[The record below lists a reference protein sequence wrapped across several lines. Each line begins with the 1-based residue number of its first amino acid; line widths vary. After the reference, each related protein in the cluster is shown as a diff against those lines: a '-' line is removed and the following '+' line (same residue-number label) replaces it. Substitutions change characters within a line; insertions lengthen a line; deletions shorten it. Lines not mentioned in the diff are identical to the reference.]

1 MGHLLLSLLAAATL
15 FAAQGKQTFSGVIT
29 DDECSRADHSRMRM
43 GPTDT
48 ECTLACISAHGA
60 SYVLYDGTD
69 VYTLSD
75 QQTPEK
81 FAGRRVH
88 VIGTLD
94 SRTKTIQV
102 DSITLE

>member
-1 MGHLLLSLLAAATL
+1 MRRLLLSLLAAATL
-15 FAAQGKQTFSGVIT
+15 FAAQGKQTFSGAIT
-29 DDECSRADHSRMRM
+29 DDECRRADHSRMQM
-43 GPTDT
+43 GPTDP

-81 FAGRRVH
+81 FAGQRVR
-88 VIGTLD
+88 VTGTLD

>member
-1 MGHLLLSLLAAATL
+1 MSLLAAATL
-15 FAAQGKQTFSGVIT
+15 FAAQGKQMFSGAIT
-29 DDECSRADHSRMRM
+29 DDECPRADHSRMGM

-81 FAGRRVH
+81 LAGRRVR